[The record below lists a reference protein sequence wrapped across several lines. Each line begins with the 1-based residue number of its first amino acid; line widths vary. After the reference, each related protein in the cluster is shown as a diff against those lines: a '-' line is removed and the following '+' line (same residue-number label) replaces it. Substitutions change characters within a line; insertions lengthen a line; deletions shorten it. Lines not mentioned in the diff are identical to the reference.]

1 MLKTSKINSQVD
13 ELQTQIELSESKLKA
28 LKVRQTIFE
37 RKIKK
42 SQKGLKEKLD
52 RLTYIVDTKDAK
64 KGEEIKEDL
73 REHIEKAAL
82 GILKDNIIA
91 EEEGEHSLHLSRTK
105 ERLIKIKSNL
115 AEKIGIRK
123 LHEVCQIKE
132 KIIKLEVDKEKVEK
146 EINQEDKALR
156 VILDSSSESEIEQK
170 DNKSPA
176 DEEKTSKKRKNGY
189 ADCSQTKVIRIE
201 VQKQKEVETEVME
214 VDCDEE
220 RKAKEVFAKTNSFLM
235 AKGIFLNNRRMTIDK
250 L

>member
-156 VILDSSSESEIEQK
+156 VIL
-170 DNKSPA
+170 
-176 DEEKTSKKRKNGY
+176 
-189 ADCSQTKVIRIE
+189 
-201 VQKQKEVETEVME
+201 
-214 VDCDEE
+214 
-220 RKAKEVFAKTNSFLM
+220 
-235 AKGIFLNNRRMTIDK
+235 
-250 L
+250 